1 MPKKIVLLSCVATKL
16 PKPAPAGK
24 LYNSPLFKGSLE
36 YANSLNP
43 DDIVI
48 LSAKHYV
55 LPLDQ
60 VIAPYD
66 KTLLNM
72 PSDEV
77 KEWAEEVLRRLRKK
91 YNLEEDEFIIL
102 AGAKYRKY
110 IVPEIKNWSSPVEG
124 KRIGQQLQFYAKK
137 LGKVIKEAYFSLVN
151 FIFGR

>member
-16 PKPAPAGK
+16 SKPAPAGE
-24 LYNSPLFKGSLE
+24 LYSSPLFKGSLK
-36 YANSLNP
+36 YANSLDP

-55 LPLDQ
+55 LPLEQ

-77 KEWAEEVLRRLRKK
+77 KEWAEEVLRRLRKR
-91 YNLEEDEFIIL
+91 YDLENDEFIIL
-102 AGAKYRKY
+102 AGAKYRKH

-124 KRIGQQLQFYAKK
+124 KRIGQQLQFYAQKI
-137 LGKVIKEAYFSLVN
+137 GKVIKEGFIKLVN
-151 FIFGR
+151 LIRGK

>member
-36 YANSLNP
+36 YANSLDP

-55 LPLDQ
+55 LPLDL

-77 KEWAEEVLRRLRKK
+77 KEWAE
-91 YNLEEDEFIIL
+91 
-102 AGAKYRKY
+102 
-110 IVPEIKNWSSPVEG
+110 
-124 KRIGQQLQFYAKK
+124 
-137 LGKVIKEAYFSLVN
+137 
-151 FIFGR
+151 